1 MNFYKRTL
9 FKEQNFRNNL
19 SFTVG
24 VRSTAV
30 RQKVIE
36 REKERKRGREE
47 LAICKVV
54 NHSKFA
60 FFSFHNFSSLP
71 LHNQVQ
77 KTLKFPKIYFDRFG

>member
-1 MNFYKRTL
+1 MSQEVMNFYKRTL

-36 REKERKRGREE
+36 RKKERKRGREAE
-47 LAICKVV
+47 R
-54 NHSKFA
+54 N
-60 FFSFHNFSSLP
+60 
-71 LHNQVQ
+71 
-77 KTLKFPKIYFDRFG
+77 